1 MASDPDFVT
10 FVCEQLQRA
19 GRVTTR
25 KMFGEYALYID
36 GQVFAFIC
44 RNEVFIKPTDAGRAW
59 LGEERT
65 EGQVYPGSKM
75 YFTAGAHVEDADW
88 MTELVRIT
96 LRNLPPPTARLRK
109 APAKQTAKKAPAGKA
124 TGKAS
129 GAKAPGGKAA
139 AKKSAPGKAVVK
151 KAAAEKAAS
160 ARKIPAKTKAAA
172 NKMPAKRPAS
182 RLKRGT

>member
-44 RNEVFIKPTDAGRAW
+44 RNEVFIKPTDAGREW
-59 LGEERT
+59 LGDERT

-88 MTELVRIT
+88 MTDLVRIT
-96 LRNLPPPTARLRK
+96 LRNLPPPKVKGPKK
-109 APAKQTAKKAPAGKA
+109 ASAKKAAKKSTAKKA
-124 TGKAS
+124 
-129 GAKAPGGKAA
+129 APKEG
-139 AKKSAPGKAVVK
+139 PVK
-151 KAAAEKAAS
+151 KAVSNVRVGKSAAPAAP
-160 ARKIPAKTKAAA
+160 RKKPVAKKAAA
-172 NKMPAKRPAS
+172 NKSAAKRA
-182 RLKRGT
+182 LK